1 MARLDRAATALRPV
15 SITRN
20 FTTNPD
26 GSVLVCFG
34 ETRLLCTALVETK
47 VPGWMVGKGR
57 GWVTAEYAMLPG
69 SGSGGRVARD
79 KYRDGRA
86 LEISRLIGRSLR
98 SVVDLAA
105 LGEVQ
110 VTIDCDVIQADGG
123 TRTAAITGG
132 YVALHDAL
140 AKAQS
145 RGAIAAMPLRAQCA
159 AVSVG
164 VVRGEP
170 MLDLC
175 YEEDSTAD
183 VDLNLV
189 MRSDDT
195 IIEAQGT
202 AEGAPFRRK
211 DLDAM
216 MDLGRAGIQQL
227 FARQR
232 EALGLA

>member
-1 MARLDRAATALRPV
+1 MARTNRSPGELRPV
-15 SITRN
+15 TLQRN
-20 FTTNPD
+20 YTTNPD
-26 GSVLVCFG
+26 GSVLVSFG
-34 ETRLLCTALVETK
+34 NTRVLCTALIETK
-47 VPGWMVGKGR
+47 VPRWLSGKGQ

-69 SGSGGRVARD
+69 SASEGRISRD
-79 KYRDGRA
+79 AVRGGRA

-110 VTIDCDVIQADGG
+110 VTVDCDVIQADGG

-140 AKAQS
+140 AKSVA
-145 RGAIAAMPLRAQCA
+145 RGVLPAMPLTAQCA

-164 VVRGEP
+164 ILGADTL
-170 MLDLC
+170 LDLC
-175 YEEDSTAD
+175 YEEDSAAD

-195 IIEAQGT
+195 IIEVQGT
-202 AEGAPFRRK
+202 AERVPFGRAG
-211 DLDAM
+211 LDAM
-216 MDLGRAGIQQL
+216 LDLGREGILCL
-227 FARQR
+227 FAAQR

>member
-1 MARLDRAATALRPV
+1 MTRSERSARELRPV
-15 SITRN
+15 TLQRDY
-20 FTTNPD
+20 TTNPD

-34 ETRLLCTALVETK
+34 DTRVLCTALIETK
-47 VPGWMVGKGR
+47 VPKWLSGKGQ
-57 GWVTAEYAMLPG
+57 GWVTAEYAMLPA
-69 SGSGGRVARD
+69 SASEGRISRD
-79 KYRDGRA
+79 AVRGGRA

-110 VTIDCDVIQADGG
+110 VTVDCDVLQADGG

-140 AKAQS
+140 SKGVA
-145 RGAIAAMPLRAQCA
+145 RGVLPVMPLTAQCA

-164 VVRGEP
+164 ILGADTL
-170 MLDLC
+170 LDLC
-175 YEEDSTAD
+175 YLEDSAAD

-195 IIEAQGT
+195 IIEVQGT
-202 AEGAPFRRK
+202 AERVPFGRGG
-211 DLDAM
+211 LDAM
-216 MDLGRAGIQQL
+216 MDLGREGILRL
-227 FARQR
+227 FAAQR

>member
-1 MARLDRAATALRPV
+1 MPRKGRAPNALRAV
-15 SITRN
+15 TIERGYTI
-20 FTTNPD
+20 NPD

-34 ETRLLCTALVETK
+34 DTRVLCTAVVESK
-47 VPGWMVGKGR
+47 VPGWLLGKGR

-69 SGSGGRVARD
+69 SASEGRISRD
-79 KYRDGRA
+79 SVRGGRA

-105 LGEVQ
+105 LGEIQ
-110 VTIDCDVIQADGG
+110 VTVDCDVIQADGG

-132 YVALHDAL
+132 YIALHDAL
-140 AKAQS
+140 TKAVSQ
-145 RGAIAAMPLRAQCA
+145 GTVKKLPITAQCA

-164 VVRGEP
+164 IVGGET

-175 YEEDSTAD
+175 YEEDSSAD

-189 MRSDDT
+189 MRNDDT
-195 IIEAQGT
+195 IIEVQGT
-202 AEGAPFRRK
+202 AERVPFRR
-211 DLDAM
+211 DGLDAM
-216 MDLGRAGIQQL
+216 IDLGREGILQL

-232 EALGLA
+232 EALGLV